1 MPVLVDTNILI
12 DCLRRSMKAM
22 EWFKAQSERPF
33 ISAVSLLELYAG
45 ARSQREQRDI
55 AELRKLVQCLPV
67 VEQIGERSGVF
78 MRLYGAS
85 HSIDIPDAII
95 AATAEHHGLGLATLN
110 TKHFPMFPRLKPP
123 Y

>member
-55 AELRKLVQCLPV
+55 AEIRKLVQCLPV

-78 MRLYGAS
+78 MRLYGA
-85 HSIDIPDAII
+85 II
-95 AATAEHHGLGLATLN
+95 LST
-110 TKHFPMFPRLKPP
+110 FPTQSSQRPP
-123 Y
+123 STTGSGSRR